1 MALDERTREGG
12 RKQPA
17 TTRGAWARLTVPVA
31 GATEDAPVLD
41 WAARLAELF
50 DADLNVVFAPPDPAE
65 LSPWLGEGFMGTVQM
80 ATIDSVRTAG
90 EEGERRAQ
98 VQFDA
103 LSYDR
108 RTFSVLTPPVW
119 QDLALEARLSD
130 LVVFGDSSARGRSLL
145 SEAFTQVLMEERCGV
160 FIARTAFDPAGVAV
174 VAWDGRE
181 PSSRAARRAVPLLKQ
196 AQKVIIAGAPVG
208 DRGADLE
215 RLGAYYESH
224 GIEVGYERLPKGD
237 ICAQLIETYQRHGA
251 DYMVAGAFGR
261 SRIREFAFGG
271 TTRHLLQNTS
281 LNLYMAH

>member
-1 MALDERTREGG
+1 MALDERARTGG
-12 RKQPA
+12 RGTPSKTQ
-17 TTRGAWARLTVPVA
+17 GAWARVTVPVA
-31 GATEDAPVLD
+31 GATEEGPVLD

-50 DADLNVVFAPPDPAE
+50 DADLSVVFAPPDPAE

-80 ATIDSVRTAG
+80 ATIDSVRNAG

-98 VQFDA
+98 AQFDTLA
-103 LSYDR
+103 YDR
-108 RTFSVLTPPVW
+108 RAFSVLSAPVW

-130 LVVFGDSSARGRSLL
+130 LVVFGDAAARGRSLL
-145 SEAFTQVLMEERCGV
+145 AEAFTQVLMEERCGV

-196 AQKVIIAGAPVG
+196 AQKVIVAGAPVG
-208 DRGADLE
+208 DRPAELE
-215 RLGAYYESH
+215 RLGAYYLAH

-237 ICAQLIETYQRHGA
+237 ICALLTETCERHGA

-271 TTRHLLQNTS
+271 TTRHLLQHTS
-281 LNLYMAH
+281 INLYMAH

>member
-1 MALDERTREGG
+1 MALDERTRTGG
-12 RKQPA
+12 RGMPSK
-17 TTRGAWARLTVPVA
+17 TRGAWARLTVPVA
-31 GATEDAPVLD
+31 GATEEGAVLD

-80 ATIDSVRTAG
+80 TTIDSVRAAG
-90 EEGERRAQ
+90 EEGEHRSQAH
-98 VQFDA
+98 FDA
-103 LSYDR
+103 LVYER
-108 RTFSVLTPPVW
+108 RAFSVLSAPVW

-130 LVVFGDSSARGRSLL
+130 LVVFGDAAARGRSLL
-145 SEAFTQVLMEERCGV
+145 AEAFTQVLMEERCGV
-160 FIARTAFDPAGVAV
+160 FVARTAFDPAGVAV

-208 DRGADLE
+208 DRGAELE
-215 RLGAYYESH
+215 RLGAYYHAH

-237 ICAQLIETYQRHGA
+237 IGALLVETCERHGA

-271 TTRHLLQNTS
+271 TTRHLLQHTS

>member
-1 MALDERTREGG
+1 MALDERARASG
-12 RKQPA
+12 RKAA
-17 TTRGAWARLTVPVA
+17 THGAWARVSVPVA
-31 GATEDAPVLD
+31 GATEEGPVLD

-80 ATIDSVRTAG
+80 ATIDSVRNAG
-90 EEGERRAQ
+90 EEGERRSQA
-98 VQFDA
+98 QFDA
-103 LSYDR
+103 LAYDR
-108 RTFSVLTPPVW
+108 RAFSVLRAPVW

-130 LVVFGDSSARGRSLL
+130 LVVFGDAAARGRSLL
-145 SEAFTQVLMEERCGV
+145 AEAFTQVLMEERCGV
-160 FIARTAFDPAGVAV
+160 FIARTAFDPAGIAV

-196 AQKVIIAGAPVG
+196 AQKVIVAGAPVG
-208 DRGADLE
+208 DRPAELE
-215 RLGAYYESH
+215 RLGAYYQAH

-237 ICAQLIETYQRHGA
+237 ICAQLVDTCERHAA

-271 TTRHLLQNTS
+271 TTRHLLQHTS

>member
-1 MALDERTREGG
+1 MALDERPGDSG
-12 RKQPA
+12 RKIPSKTQ
-17 TTRGAWARLTVPVA
+17 GAWARMTVPVA
-31 GATEDAPVLD
+31 GATDDGPVIE

-80 ATIDSVRTAG
+80 TTIDSVRTAG
-90 EEGERRAQ
+90 EEGERRAHM
-98 VQFDA
+98 QFDT
-103 LSYDR
+103 LGYDR
-108 RTFSVLTPPVW
+108 ATFSVLSPPVW
-119 QDLALEARLSD
+119 QDLAIEARLSD
-130 LVVFGDSSARGRSLL
+130 LVIFGDSSARARGLL
-145 SEAFTQVLMEERCGV
+145 AEAFTQVLMEERCAV
-160 FIARTAFDPAGVAV
+160 FVARTAFDPAGVAI
-174 VAWDGRE
+174 VAWDGKE

-196 AQKVIIAGAPVG
+196 ASKVIIAGAPLG
-208 DRGADLE
+208 DRPAELE
-215 RLGAYYESH
+215 RLGAYYQAH

-237 ICAQLIETYQRHGA
+237 ICAQLIEAYGRHGA

>member
-1 MALDERTREGG
+1 MALDERARASG
-12 RKQPA
+12 RKAA
-17 TTRGAWARLTVPVA
+17 THGAWARVSVPVA
-31 GATEDAPVLD
+31 GATEEGPVLD

-80 ATIDSVRTAG
+80 ATIDSVRNAG
-90 EEGERRAQ
+90 EEGERRSQA
-98 VQFDA
+98 QFDA
-103 LSYDR
+103 LAYER
-108 RTFSVLTPPVW
+108 RAFSVLRAPVW

-130 LVVFGDSSARGRSLL
+130 LVVFGDAAARGRSLL
-145 SEAFTQVLMEERCGV
+145 AEAFTQVLMEERCGV
-160 FIARTAFDPAGVAV
+160 FIARTAFDPAGIAV

-196 AQKVIIAGAPVG
+196 AQKVIVAGAPVG
-208 DRGADLE
+208 DRPAELE
-215 RLGAYYESH
+215 RLGAYYQAH

-237 ICAQLIETYQRHGA
+237 ICAQLVDTCERHAA

-271 TTRHLLQNTS
+271 TTRHLLQHTS